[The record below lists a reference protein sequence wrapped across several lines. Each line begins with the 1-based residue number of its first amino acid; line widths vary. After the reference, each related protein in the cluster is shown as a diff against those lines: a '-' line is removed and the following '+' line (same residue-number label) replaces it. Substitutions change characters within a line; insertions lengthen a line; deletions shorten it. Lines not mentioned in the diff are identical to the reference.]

1 MDFLELRER
10 FNPDDSLLRQHQ
22 LRMLEILDHVDAVCK
37 KHHIDY
43 WLCSGTLLGAVR
55 HGAFIP
61 WDDDLD
67 IEMNNKDIPLFIK
80 AFERESSDKYVIQ
93 NHNTDKAYVAP
104 YIKIRDTKS
113 KIYEHNNVDMN
124 YKYKGIFIDIFPLE
138 KTNKYCLAI
147 ASYLH
152 VILYL
157 LIRIKHDRF
166 GFLKHI
172 NSLYFFILTR
182 ILYPFFRLFPKHTYT
197 ITYGTMFRAPRDI
210 NDIFPLKSIS
220 FEGKEYSAPR
230 NPDKYLSKIYGDY
243 MKLPDLEKIIKHTNK
258 IVIE

>member
-67 IEMNNKDIPLFIK
+67 IEMNKKDIPLFIK
-80 AFERESSDKYVIQ
+80 AFEKESSDKYVIQ
-93 NHNTDKAYVAP
+93 SHNTDKAYVLP
-104 YIKIRDTKS
+104 HIKVRDTKS
-113 KIYEHNNVDMN
+113 KIYEQNNVDQN
-124 YKYKGIFIDIFPLE
+124 YKYRGICIDIFPLE
-138 KTNKYCLAI
+138 KTNKYCLTMAY
-147 ASYLH
+147 YLH
-152 VILYL
+152 IILFWSN
-157 LIRIKHDRF
+157 RIKYDRF
-166 GFLKHI
+166 GLLKQI

-182 ILYPFFRLFPKHTYT
+182 ILYPFFRFLPKHTYT

-210 NDIFPLKSIS
+210 NDIFPLKSII
-220 FEGKEYSAPR
+220 FEGKEYRAPG
-230 NPDKYLSKIYGDY
+230 NPDRYLSKIYGNY
-243 MKLPDLEKIIKHTNK
+243 MELPDLGNITPHTAK
-258 IVIE
+258 IVIG